1 MVETETNTIHPAA
14 FIYQPVAAPHQAFLS
29 TGSEVPFDKKSSFPP
44 GEAKGQLREL
54 VPFNVLLCSIRKWA
68 AAPLRVAKLAT
79 PTTAVQNWKRI
90 PLNVLHSLS
99 QPVRA
104 DSSLREGAEAATP
117 LAVGIGGLHHPG
129 DGRWEQSLPQKI
141 SFKKMESPVIFSQEN
156 SPTNSAAET
165 GSRTSM
171 IPAA

>member
-1 MVETETNTIHPAA
+1 MVGVCHM
-14 FIYQPVAAPHQAFLS
+14 
-29 TGSEVPFDKKSSFPP
+29 
-44 GEAKGQLREL
+44 RR
-54 VPFNVLLCSIRKWA
+54 LCRR
-68 AAPLRVAKLAT
+68 RVAKLAT
-79 PTTAVQNWKRI
+79 PTGRVQFTKCWLKIDTGGGYDAAPTGAV
-90 PLNVLHSLS
+90 
-99 QPVRA
+99 
-104 DSSLREGAEAATP
+104 EA
-117 LAVGIGGLHHPG
+117 GGLRRPG